1 MFKPGQVVLVDTM
14 VILEAHRVGC
24 WRPLAEFFA
33 LHTVEK
39 VVEET
44 QTGYQNRSVEQEID
58 PRLLRSAFKKI
69 AEIDDLTRA
78 GFGFQY
84 PETQL
89 DPGERDL
96 AIYAGTLDPDQVWWL
111 NSPDNA
117 TLRHAKDRGWLDRL
131 VSLET
136 MYRRLGRSLPLR
148 GNFTEAWLRKAKT
161 LLRL

>member
-1 MFKPGQVVLVDTM
+1 MFKPGQIVLVDTM

-24 WRPLAEFFA
+24 WTPLAQFFA

-39 VVEET
+39 VLEET
-44 QTGYQNRSVEQEID
+44 QTGYQNRSVELEID
-58 PRLLRSAFKKI
+58 PRLLRSTFKNI
-69 AEIDDLTRA
+69 VEINDLARA
-78 GFGFQY
+78 KFGFQY
-84 PETQL
+84 PGTQL

-96 AIYAGTLDPDQVWWL
+96 AIYSGMLDPDQVWWL

-117 TLRHAKDRGWLDRL
+117 TLRHAKSRGWLDRL

-136 MYRRLGRSLPLR
+136 MYKRLGRTLPLR
-148 GNFTEAWLRKAKT
+148 GNFTETWLGKAKT